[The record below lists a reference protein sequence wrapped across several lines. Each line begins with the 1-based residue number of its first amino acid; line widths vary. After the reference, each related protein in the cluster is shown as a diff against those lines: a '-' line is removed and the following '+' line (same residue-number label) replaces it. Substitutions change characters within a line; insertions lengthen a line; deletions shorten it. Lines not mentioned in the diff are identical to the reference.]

1 VCLWAVTLTLP
12 ARSGKDLLEMCP
24 ISKYVNS
31 RARHC
36 AGRPPKPNHALR
48 AFIAA
53 KLLREGWFGIKTI
66 TATSLLSG
74 ISRPS
79 IQAAVLL
86 LQCGDDALVTDV
98 LNGRQ
103 PLIRAANRVRNRAK
117 LIEDF
122 RQASPE
128 DRAAFGHAVGVAAL
142 FDSAVAPSL

>member
-1 VCLWAVTLTLP
+1 
-12 ARSGKDLLEMCP
+12 MCP

-36 AGRPPKPNHALR
+36 AGRLPKPNHALQ

-53 KLLREGWFGIKTI
+53 QLLREGAFGIKTI
-66 TATSLLSG
+66 TATSLISG

-86 LQCGDDALVTDV
+86 LQNGDDALVTDV
-98 LNGRQ
+98 LNRRR
-103 PLIRAANRVRNRAK
+103 PLIQAAKSVRNRAR

-122 RQASPE
+122 RVASPE
-128 DRAAFGHAVGVAAL
+128 DRAAFGYAVGVATL

>member
-1 VCLWAVTLTLP
+1 
-12 ARSGKDLLEMCP
+12 MCP

-36 AGRPPKPNHALR
+36 AGRLPKPNHALQ

-53 KLLREGWFGIKTI
+53 QLLREGAFAIKTI
-66 TATSLLSG
+66 TATSLISG

-86 LQCGDDALVTDV
+86 LQNCDDAQVTDV
-98 LNGRQ
+98 LNGRR
-103 PLIRAANRVRNRAK
+103 PLIQAAKSIRNRAR

-122 RQASPE
+122 RAASPE
-128 DRAAFGHAVGVAAL
+128 DRAAFGHTVGVAAL

>member
-1 VCLWAVTLTLP
+1 
-12 ARSGKDLLEMCP
+12 MCP

-36 AGRPPKPNHALR
+36 AGRLPKPNHALQ

-53 KLLREGWFGIKTI
+53 QLLREGAFGIKTI
-66 TATSLLSG
+66 TATSLISG

-86 LQCGDDALVTDV
+86 LQNGDDALVTDV
-98 LNGRQ
+98 LNGRR
-103 PLIRAANRVRNRAK
+103 PLIQAAKSIRNRAR
-117 LIEDF
+117 LIEGF
-122 RQASPE
+122 RVASPE
-128 DRAAFGHAVGVAAL
+128 DRAAFGHAVGVATL

>member
-1 VCLWAVTLTLP
+1 
-12 ARSGKDLLEMCP
+12 MCP

-36 AGRPPKPNHALR
+36 AGRLPKPNHALQ

-53 KLLREGWFGIKTI
+53 QLLREGWFGIKTI
-66 TATSLLSG
+66 TATSLISG

-79 IQAAVLL
+79 VQAAVLL
-86 LQCGDDALVTDV
+86 LQYGDDALITDI

-103 PLIRAANRVRNRAK
+103 SLIRAAKSIRNRAR

-122 RQASPE
+122 KNATVE

-142 FDSAVAPSL
+142 FDSAVVPSL

>member
-1 VCLWAVTLTLP
+1 
-12 ARSGKDLLEMCP
+12 MCP

-36 AGRPPKPNHALR
+36 AGRLPKPNHTLQ

-53 KLLREGWFGIKTI
+53 QLLREGAFGIKTI
-66 TATSLLSG
+66 TATSLISG

-86 LQCGDDALVTDV
+86 LQNGDDDLVTDV
-98 LNGRQ
+98 LNGRR
-103 PLIRAANRVRNRAK
+103 PLIQAAKSVRNRAR

-122 RQASPE
+122 RVASPE
-128 DRAAFGHAVGVAAL
+128 DRAAFGHAVGVATL